1 MIPADSPVIFVDDDS
16 DDHFIF
22 REICKNLGIK
32 SELLFFDSGYDLL
45 RFLKE
50 TDVDPFII
58 FCDIN
63 MPQISGL
70 ELRKEINKDITLKEK
85 SIPFVFFSTAASP
98 DQIRKAYEFTVQG
111 FFLKEATLSETEETI
126 RTILAYWRRCK
137 HPNSLL

>member
-1 MIPADSPVIFVDDDS
+1 MIPADSPVIFVDNDS